1 MHQASPYVMFIKI
14 YNKLPKDIINEEKFN
29 TFDKKLKDFL
39 WQKCYYHIY
48 ECSNVKVFYFK
59 YDLPWT
65 WRTVKIILYNNNI
78 LHKRL

>member
-39 WQKCYYHIY
+39 
-48 ECSNVKVFYFK
+48 
-59 YDLPWT
+59 
-65 WRTVKIILYNNNI
+65 
-78 LHKRL
+78 